1 MIKNTGIKI
10 RQLRAIGHKLKPVVT
25 ISQAG
30 LTDGVSLELDRA
42 LRDHELIKV
51 KIPSKSCGPRK
62 EVIDEICKASSAK
75 LVQELGNILLLMRR
89 TENPNPKLSN
99 LIRII

>member
-51 KIPSKSCGPRK
+51 KIPSKSSGSRK
-62 EVIDEICKASSAK
+62 EIIDEICKASSAK
-75 LVQELGNILLLMRR
+75 IVQELGNILLLIRR
-89 TENPNPKLSN
+89 TKKPNPRLSN
-99 LIRII
+99 LIRVI